1 MYTCIVAS
9 IITITFN
16 PAVDKS
22 TTVPELIPE
31 KKLRC
36 SEPVFEPG
44 GGGINVAR
52 AIHKLGGKAVAAYLV
67 GGYTGKALT
76 ELVSGEGITSIVSEI
91 ELNTR
96 ENMVV
101 YEDSSARQYRFGMPG
116 PKVSAR
122 EYQTLL
128 NLIEQEAAADYI
140 VVSGSLPE
148 EFPSDLFARLAHI
161 ANAKRARLVVDTSG
175 AALKLAVSS
184 GVYLIK
190 PNLRELGS
198 LAGQEQAD
206 PDQAVAA
213 AKKLIEKG
221 GCELIALSMGGD
233 GAILISKD
241 FEHRVLP
248 PPVTIKSTVGAGD
261 SMLAGIVY
269 SLSNRRTLTEAIRYG
284 VACGTA
290 ATLNPGTG
298 LCRREDVDRLYS
310 IIARESK

>member
-1 MYTCIVAS
+1 MS
-9 IITITFN
+9 GIITVTFN

-36 SEPVFEPG
+36 TAPVFEPG

-52 AIHKLGGKAVAAYLV
+52 AIHKLGGKAVAAYLA

-96 ENMVV
+96 ENLVV

-116 PKVSAR
+116 PNVSAL
-122 EYQTLL
+122 EYRKLL
-128 NLIEQEAAADYI
+128 DLIEKEGEADFI

-148 EFPSDLFARLAHI
+148 GFPSDLFTRLADL
-161 ANAKRARLVVDTSG
+161 ARAKNARLVVDTSG
-175 AALKLAVSS
+175 AALKLAISS

-198 LAGQEQAD
+198 LTGLEAAD
-206 PDQAVAA
+206 PGQAVAS
-213 AKKLIEKG
+213 AKKLIEMG
-221 GCELIALSMGGD
+221 GCELIALSMGAK

-241 FEHRVLP
+241 LELRVIP
-248 PPVTIKSTVGAGD
+248 PSVTIKSTVGAGD

-269 SLSNRRTLTEAIRYG
+269 SLSKSSTLSEAIRYG

-310 IIARESK
+310 LIAADLNKDPE